1 MKVTKSQLKQIIKEE
16 LEQQLQ
22 ERSALDH
29 SLTYAHK
36 QYVEAVMDEYKK
48 LGHHMMP
55 DNISEAL
62 NQVIEAHYAAIEAA
76 AGSQGDPRMTNELFG
91 LGAKRQAKALRKKL
105 LPQYSALRDEMDA
118 LQDAGKDVTLAS
130 RLMDMNNGLRFM
142 MADPNYSEQQLH
154 KQFSRVKAA
163 LRDAAKGQ

>member
-16 LEQQLQ
+16 LEG
-22 ERSALDH
+22 
-29 SLTYAHK
+29 
-36 QYVEAVMDEYKK
+36 V
-48 LGHHMMP
+48 
-55 DNISEAL
+55 
-62 NQVIEAHYAAIEAA
+62 
-76 AGSQGDPRMTNELFG
+76 MTNELFG
-91 LGAKRQAKALRKKL
+91 LGAKREAKALRKKL

-118 LQDAGKDVTLAS
+118 LQDAGRDVTLAS
-130 RLMDMNNGLRFM
+130 RLMDMNNGLRVM